1 MLLRNCAD
9 HIMNLYSLRIILR
22 EFQHGPNSLVPTGI
36 SWQRHNQ
43 VSPSAAAVCRS
54 KFLDCTLRVPR
65 ITMRRL
71 QLSCSVQV
79 SSHVSQCAC
88 LLSSTSPG
96 HTQQCQEDQVTLMY
110 LCCRV
115 YACTLAIKY
124 VTKVLLKKNWVI
136 PYKVFNIAQP
146 LFNALIWYFEQNS
159 FYQNCEG
166 LEQ

>member
-1 MLLRNCAD
+1 M
-9 HIMNLYSLRIILR
+9 
-22 EFQHGPNSLVPTGI
+22 VPTPWSQRWFHDNVTI
-36 SWQRHNQ
+36 KFLRQQPPSWYMF
-43 VSPSAAAVCRS
+43 VVCRS
-54 KFLDCTLRVPR
+54 KFLDCTFRVPR

-166 LEQ
+166 LEQWLCV